1 MPGTAHPGACLIGG
15 FSESFQKAFE
25 KIRTDASGR
34 QSRRCCIRLWD
45 FTVTISKRL
54 SQNLVRENLDPR
66 LAKRQKRGNLYSN
79 SALELRTAPDGRSPH
94 RTVEF

>member
-25 KIRTDASGR
+25 KIRTDASAR

-54 SQNLVRENLDPR
+54 SQNLVRENLDRASP
-66 LAKRQKRGNLYSN
+66 K
-79 SALELRTAPDGRSPH
+79 GRSGATCTATRRWNYGLHLMDAPH
-94 RTVEF
+94 TEP